1 MIRNIKSNNPDKTSN
16 NNNDVINLEVETVT
30 EYNENLLATDLYEYD
45 SIKLV
50 NVEFVD
56 EILSLTKIILKEIN
70 KNEADNKSDNSNN
83 LNGLDKSNK

>member
-50 NVEFVD
+50 NDEFVD